1 MWNTKKTVAAV
12 FSAMALTLA
21 SIGNAIP
28 VFAEETTAIT
38 EMADNS
44 SAANMKL
51 DEEDMQKLVDEIQHN
66 KTAMENSG
74 DATDSTVHDYYAD
87 DYYDTDGN
95 ATLIKQEKIIYDSEE
110 MQFIAVTTKDGISSV
125 EAYRSSMVFSSS
137 VLTIASYSSKNAYSL
152 VSCFVI
158 TTSTSI
164 FLQFLPA
171 CNAFR
176 ISAKKKAAVD
186 ILQQLFIR
194 LLWFLLV
201 LLCISTESK
210 ETASDALPVPC
221 QSEQVLSSIIPKKIA
236 GYNYFTSKIRIFS
249 AGTETSPKITSLI
262 AAACAAS
269 RPSVCTT
276 TLALSPSR

>member
-1 MWNTKKTVAAV
+1 MTTFTGVCGIFFNSYSARRRIERFTAGTRFRLRCLLCAAIMLSSSSV
-12 FSAMALTLA
+12 WDITPDTYCFTFSG
-21 SIGNAIP
+21 IG
-28 VFAEETTAIT
+28 
-38 EMADNS
+38 S
-44 SAANMKL
+44 S
-51 DEEDMQKLVDEIQHN
+51 
-66 KTAMENSG
+66 S
-74 DATDSTVHDYYAD
+74 
-87 DYYDTDGN
+87 
-95 ATLIKQEKIIYDSEE
+95 
-110 MQFIAVTTKDGISSV
+110 ISSV